1 MNLRKILF
9 GAVVVI
15 ILYIFYTTLF
25 ADKTKSS
32 LLKLHDGKQ
41 EKLGIK
47 VIGASTNYTYSFWI
61 YINDYNWRYGDKK
74 DIISRGVYSDGTT
87 PEKVYPRIYLG
98 ENQNDIHI
106 DITYKDDSNT
116 LPTLHPIVIKN
127 IPLQRWNHF
136 IMTKSGSNVD
146 IYIDG
151 KLVKTSIIPGTPE
164 SVNADTKIDVGKE
177 GKGGKKGFAGYL
189 SKLNYFSTAIN
200 TREAYS
206 MYKEGYGS
214 GMLGNFFNR
223 FKLKFAFMQ
232 DNKETSS
239 FVL

>member
-32 LLKLHDGKQ
+32 LLKLHNGKTPY
-41 EKLGIK
+41 KIVK
-47 VIGASTNYTYSFWI
+47 SIGASTNYTYSFWI
-61 YINDYNWRYGDKK
+61 YINNYNYRYSEKK
-74 DIISRGVYSDGTT
+74 EIISRGDDTT

-106 DITYKDDSNT
+106 DITCQDESTLSN
-116 LPTLHPIVIKN
+116 HKIVIKN

-151 KLVKTSIIPGTPE
+151 KLVKTSIIPGTP
-164 SVNADTKIDVGKE
+164 VNVDVEKNIDVSND
-177 GKGGKKGFAGYL
+177 GGFSGYL

>member
-32 LLKLHDGKQ
+32 LLKLHNGKTHY
-41 EKLGIK
+41 EIVKS
-47 VIGASTNYTYSFWI
+47 IGASTNYTYSFWI
-61 YINDYNWRYGDKK
+61 YINDYNYRYSEKK
-74 DIISRGVYSDGTT
+74 DIISRGVDIGLTT
-87 PEKVYPRIYLG
+87 EKVYPRIYLG

-106 DITYKDDSNT
+106 DITYQDESN
-116 LPTLHPIVIKN
+116 LSNHKIVIKN

-151 KLVKTSIIPGTPE
+151 KLVKTSIIPGTP
-164 SVNADTKIDVGKE
+164 VNVDVEKNIDVSNDG
-177 GKGGKKGFAGYL
+177 GFAGYL

>member
-32 LLKLHDGKQ
+32 LLKLHDGKTPY
-41 EKLGIK
+41 KIVK
-47 VIGASTNYTYSFWI
+47 SIGASSNYTYSFWI
-61 YINDYNWRYGDKK
+61 YINDYNYRYSAKK
-74 DIISRGVYSDGTT
+74 EIISRGVDSNGST

-106 DITYKDDSNT
+106 DITYTDDTGTKD
-116 LPTLHPIVIKN
+116 HKIVIKN

-151 KLVKTSIIPGTPE
+151 KLVKTSIIPGTPVTVGVE
-164 SVNADTKIDVGKE
+164 TEIEVAKADSE
-177 GKGGKKGFAGYL
+177 PFGFAGYL

>member
-32 LLKLHDGKQ
+32 LLKLHNGKTPY
-41 EKLGIK
+41 KIVK
-47 VIGASTNYTYSFWI
+47 SIGASTNYTYSFWI
-61 YINDYNWRYGDKK
+61 YINNYNYRYSEKK
-74 DIISRGVYSDGTT
+74 EIISRGDDTT

-106 DITYKDDSNT
+106 DITCQDESTLSN
-116 LPTLHPIVIKN
+116 HKIVIKN

-151 KLVKTSIIPGTPE
+151 KLVKTSIIPGTP
-164 SVNADTKIDVGKE
+164 VNVEANTEIEVAKPNKDQQD
-177 GKGGKKGFAGYL
+177 KKRTGFAGYL

>member
-32 LLKLHDGKQ
+32 LLKLHNGKTPY
-41 EKLGIK
+41 KIVK
-47 VIGASTNYTYSFWI
+47 SIGASTNYTYSFWI
-61 YINDYNWRYGDKK
+61 YINDYNHRYGEKK

-106 DITYKDDSNT
+106 DITCQDESTLSN
-116 LPTLHPIVIKN
+116 HKIVIKN

-151 KLVKTSIIPGTPE
+151 KLVKTSIIPGTP
-164 SVNADTKIDVGKE
+164 VNVDVEKNIDVSND
-177 GKGGKKGFAGYL
+177 GGFSGYL